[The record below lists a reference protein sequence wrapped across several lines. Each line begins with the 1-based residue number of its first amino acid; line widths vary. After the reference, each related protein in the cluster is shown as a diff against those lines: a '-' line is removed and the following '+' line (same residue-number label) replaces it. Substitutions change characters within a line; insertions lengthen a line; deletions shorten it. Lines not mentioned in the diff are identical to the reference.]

1 MIGCNHVYV
10 ITEKLASFNS
20 SIKGI
25 YDGIGLL
32 SEGLY

>member
-1 MIGCNHVYV
+1 MMGCYHVYV

-25 YDGIGLL
+25 YDGIRLL
-32 SEGLY
+32 SRDLH

>member
-32 SEGLY
+32 NEDLY